1 MDKNLIVTN
10 RFVKSEDLNHHGTL
24 FAGRTSE
31 WFVETGLMAAAT
43 YLPAE
48 NIVCVKVHGMNF
60 KKPVK
65 VGQTVRFSSI
75 IVYTGRTS
83 LIANVKMCVG
93 EDEIVSGF
101 ISFVNVDKQGKAT
114 PHNIELDLED
124 DKYKQLRQEAM
135 NLSK

>member
-1 MDKNLIVTN
+1 
-10 RFVKSEDLNHHGTL
+10 
-24 FAGRTSE
+24 
-31 WFVETGLMAAAT
+31 MAAAT

-65 VGQTVRFSSI
+65 VGETVWFSSI

-101 ISFVNVDKQGKAT
+101 ISFVNVDEQGRAT